1 MTGTTAATVQ
11 LGRLER
17 RGLILGLSTAQTAAL
32 TVAVLIAVFAEYT
45 AGAAGLLGTAPVWGS
60 LSAAALVRI
69 GERPMLTWLPVLGQW
84 RARRS
89 LGQTRLLTK
98 ITADDSAELA
108 LPGITGRLRVLRGPT
123 TNAALLL
130 DRTTCTVTAMLQVS
144 GTGFVLADE
153 ATQQLRVAGW
163 GRLLA
168 GLCQQPDVVR
178 LQVLQRSLPG
188 CSAGVRRWWAEH
200 ALAAAPWATR
210 VLADLV
216 ADSSNSSDRHE
227 CFLAVAIRSPRSGK
241 RAGAA
246 ASLAVVEQR
255 LLAIQD
261 AAKAAE
267 LQVHGWV
274 SLSGLPAVLRGAYD
288 PLGAQHT
295 APPEPSTHE
304 EMAGPLVGP
313 MAVQEQWAWIRT
325 DSAHHAVFWVQAWPR
340 SEVHAG
346 FLQPLLLARGARRA
360 FSLIAEPLPPAKAL
374 RDIRRVKAE
383 YLADAAQRNRIGQL
397 EDESVRAEAVDLAR
411 REQELVAGH
420 GDLRFVGLLTVSAP
434 TAEELEAACSAT
446 ESAAAQ
452 AMCELRRLVG
462 QQGQA
467 FTAAALPLAR
477 NVR

>member
-1 MTGTTAATVQ
+1 MTTTTAATVH

-17 RGLILGLSTAQTAAL
+17 RGLILGLSAAQTAAV
-32 TVAVLIAVFAEYT
+32 TVAVLIAVFALYT
-45 AGAAGLLGTAPVWGS
+45 GGALAVVLTAPAWAT
-60 LSAAALVRI
+60 LSVAALVCV
-69 GERPMLTWLPVLGQW
+69 GERPMMFWLPVVGQW
-84 RARRS
+84 HARRS
-89 LGQTRLLTK
+89 LGQTRYLT
-98 ITADDSAELA
+98 TLTDQHPAELA
-108 LPGITGRLRVLRGPT
+108 LPGISGRLRVLAGPT

-130 DRTTCTVTAMLQVS
+130 DRKTATVTAMLQVS

-153 ATQQLRVAGW
+153 PTQQLRVVGW

-188 CSAGVRRWWAEH
+188 SSAGVRRWWADY
-200 ALAAAPWATR
+200 ALASAPWATR

-216 ADSSNSSDRHE
+216 ADSRDSSDRHE
-227 CFLAVAIRSPRSGK
+227 CFLAVAVRSSRSSK
-241 RAGAA
+241 RGLTPAA
-246 ASLAVVEQR
+246 LTVVEQR

-261 AAKAAE
+261 AARAAD

-274 SLSGLPAVLRGAYD
+274 TPGTLPAVLRGAYD
-288 PLGAQHT
+288 PQGAKHGDLAEQ
-295 APPEPSTHE
+295 STPT
-304 EMAGPLVGP
+304 GWVGP
-313 MAVQEQWAWIRT
+313 MGVQEQWAYIRT

-383 YLADAAQRNRIGQL
+383 YLADTAQRNRIGQL
-397 EDESVRAEAVDLAR
+397 EDESIRAEAVDLAR

-420 GDLRFVGLLTVSAP
+420 GDLTFVGLLTVSAP
-434 TAEELEAACSAT
+434 TAEELDAACSAT

-477 NVR
+477 SVS

>member
-1 MTGTTAATVQ
+1 MTTTNAATVH

-17 RGLILGLSTAQTAAL
+17 RGLILGLSAAQTAAL
-32 TVAVLIAVFAEYT
+32 TVAVLIAVFAEYI
-45 AGAAGLLGTAPVWGS
+45 AGALGILVAAPAWAT
-60 LSAAALVRI
+60 LATAALLRV
-69 GERPMLTWLPVLGQW
+69 GERPLLSWLPVVGEW
-84 RARRS
+84 HGRRAV
-89 LGQTRLLTK
+89 GQTRHLAKLTDHHP
-98 ITADDSAELA
+98 TELA
-108 LPGITGRLRVLRGPT
+108 LPGITGRLRVLQGPAT
-123 TNAALLL
+123 GAALLL
-130 DRTTCTVTAMLQVS
+130 DRKTSTVTAVLQVS

-153 ATQQLRVAGW
+153 PTQHVRVVGW

-178 LQVLQRSLPG
+178 LQVLERSLPG
-188 CSAGVRRWWAEH
+188 SSAGVRRWWAEH

-216 ADSSNSSDRHE
+216 AESHDSSDRHE
-227 CFLAVAIRSPRSGK
+227 CFVAVAIRTTRAGK
-241 RAGAA
+241 RGPTASSLGVVDQRLVAIQAA
-246 ASLAVVEQR
+246 AR
-255 LLAIQD
+255 
-261 AAKAAE
+261 AAD

-274 SLSGLPAVLRGAYD
+274 TPGGLTPVLRGAYD
-288 PLGAQHT
+288 PRGAKHT
-295 APPEPSTHE
+295 APHE
-304 EMAGPLVGP
+304 GSSHDGLVGP
-313 MAVQEQWAWIRT
+313 MGMQEQWASLRT
-325 DSAHHAVFWVQAWPR
+325 DSAHHAVFWVRQWPR

-383 YLADAAQRNRIGQL
+383 YLADSAQRNRIGQL

-420 GDLRFVGLLTVSAP
+420 GDLRFVGLLTVSASTP
-434 TAEELEAACSAT
+434 EELEAACSAT

-477 NVR
+477 RVS